1 MGIFPD
7 VTGRTKFVMTAKEY
21 LSQLITL
28 ERLIE
33 AKRLECERLDAM
45 SKKVTSVLSDC
56 KVDNSDRVANED
68 IVIRVIELKKDIS
81 EQMKVYAEL
90 QAKISK
96 EIDAIKDIRYRSLL
110 IMRYMNG
117 LKFREISEKMSYGT
131 RWVLILH
138 REALKE
144 FDRLHS

>member
-1 MGIFPD
+1 
-7 VTGRTKFVMTAKEY
+7 MTAKEY
-21 LSQLITL
+21 LSQLINL

-144 FDRLHS
+144 FDRLHSKKYDSSQ

>member
-1 MGIFPD
+1 
-7 VTGRTKFVMTAKEY
+7 MTTKEY
-21 LSQLITL
+21 LSQLIHL

-96 EIDAIKDIRYRSLL
+96 EIDAIKDIRYRNLL

-144 FDRLHS
+144 FDRLHSKKYDS

>member
-1 MGIFPD
+1 
-7 VTGRTKFVMTAKEY
+7 MTAKEY
-21 LSQLITL
+21 LSQLINL

-33 AKRLECERLDAM
+33 TKRLECERLDAM

-56 KVDNSDRVANED
+56 KVDSSHSDRNED
-68 IVIRVIELKKDIS
+68 VIIRVIELKKDIS

-96 EIDAIKDIRYRSLL
+96 EIDAIKDIRYRNLL

-144 FDRLHS
+144 FDRLHGERYYA

>member
-1 MGIFPD
+1 
-7 VTGRTKFVMTAKEY
+7 MTAKEY
-21 LSQLITL
+21 LSQLINL

-96 EIDAIKDIRYRSLL
+96 EIDTIKDIRYRSLL

-144 FDRLHS
+144 FDRLHSKKYDS

>member
-1 MGIFPD
+1 
-7 VTGRTKFVMTAKEY
+7 MTAKEY
-21 LSQLITL
+21 LSQLINL

-45 SKKVTSVLSDC
+45 SKKVSSTLSDC
-56 KVDNSDRVANED
+56 KVETSHDNNKAAE
-68 IVIRVIELKKDIS
+68 IVIQVIELKKDIS
-81 EQMKVYAEL
+81 EQMKIYAEL

-96 EIDAIKDIRYRSLL
+96 EIDAIEDTRYRSLL
-110 IMRYMNG
+110 IMRYMTD
-117 LKFREISEKMSYGT
+117 LKFGEISKKMNYGT

-144 FDRLHS
+144 FDRLHGERYCA

>member
-1 MGIFPD
+1 
-7 VTGRTKFVMTAKEY
+7 MTTKEY
-21 LSQLITL
+21 LSQLIHL

-144 FDRLHS
+144 FDRLHSKKYDS

>member
-1 MGIFPD
+1 
-7 VTGRTKFVMTAKEY
+7 MTAKEY
-21 LSQLITL
+21 LSQLINL

-144 FDRLHS
+144 FDRLHSKKYDS